1 MTDEY
6 DWKRVQPILAWLR
19 EKNFVTVDEVH
30 EELNRLLQAAS
41 QQPKKQATVYKW
53 FTGENNPRKEKG
65 SDSDIVESIV
75 NSTLNVVRR
84 RKPEHAEDIQ
94 EALYEQNPVHLRII
108 EGRGYPLPDECL
120 TPSHAIKSFLGH
132 FVLYRVGLGA
142 DNKSWEL
149 KQVPFRLFEKGD
161 TITYEERF
169 KSGDVEFGGEGYAY
183 LLGRALT
190 IFMYVK
196 TDVYGEEVENLFFGS
211 FNVGKDAGVWIGA
224 GGYAGVFIAS
234 DDQNFQP
241 AAHKAVIVRGTKSG
255 VPWVPA
261 LPFTP
266 EGWDQFKEKAQ
277 QVYPLQRKDNA
288 LHLSTIPDL
297 TDRHRKAL
305 EAYLAYLNFNDKER
319 ANAFLYATY
328 NNNR

>member
-132 FVLYRVGLGA
+132 FVLYRVGRNFFLDSFLWDA
-142 DNKSWEL
+142 
-149 KQVPFRLFEKGD
+149 P
-161 TITYEERF
+161 
-169 KSGDVEFGGEGYAY
+169 
-183 LLGRALT
+183 LLA
-190 IFMYVK
+190 IDFYI
-196 TDVYGEEVENLFFGS
+196 S
-211 FNVGKDAGVWIGA
+211 
-224 GGYAGVFIAS
+224 AGVFL
-234 DDQNFQP
+234 
-241 AAHKAVIVRGTKSG
+241 VLWSG
-255 VPWVPA
+255 VLVMAFSGKMRNGIKSRVEDLAEELAQGRFAGGLFPRLEQSCREIELSRARLDGIATSTAALRSQVAASPA
-261 LPFTP
+261 LGSRISSRETAV
-266 EGWDQFKEKAQ
+266 EI
-277 QVYPLQRKDNA
+277 
-288 LHLSTIPDL
+288 SDL
-297 TDRHRKAL
+297 
-305 EAYLAYLNFNDKER
+305 
-319 ANAFLYATY
+319 
-328 NNNR
+328 